1 MIPSYDA
8 YYEINSPLSAEDVFK
23 YASDNNKPTD
33 ENSDIGPN
41 IIDPKACARQNVS
54 DSVHD
59 GLKEIA
65 AQSALPQVY
74 GFENIQHQSED
85 EHLEEFLYKLN
96 KLSPDQ
102 TTLKDHMKANYES
115 YFRVPLFNGGN
126 TNVDANGVPIYRD
139 RVSVIESMLDKI
151 GVANPNVFLSYDFGF
166 PELKYDIGYSKTRQ
180 FYVGYRPCQEND
192 AAGKPTLSSSN
203 ANGFGLLSTQVPVEF
218 IWTNRAI
225 EPFFTYLPKYTGTSD
240 LVPHNDTPQSEN
252 YALSRFDMYIGWD
265 RSTNDSTD
273 KNEADVLKSNTIF
286 YDPSTKELLLSNSD
300 WTSKSGKDHKQ
311 YEKFSN
317 ELLSIKDKSPIEL
330 LSPKPIITGHNL
342 QTAQFDIFHALA
354 KNSGDKLTAITY
366 PNSYTK
372 EMLDSVITI
381 IRKTDKS
388 FLPNYINKQ
397 QLNDPVEAGKIA
409 EAIDAIM
416 TRNSSGEFDMVVAAM
431 SKNEIEDLIT
441 TDNYTEYKSYTTKL
455 RSKPRLFKKLI
466 NKSEPISDEINYTY
480 MWLTDY
486 VFVYVTHDR
495 LAAAC
500 ALERFV
506 DVVIL
511 ESPRQ
516 DNKSVFSLFVRKNT
530 KDPIK
535 MLNINIQNIKDK
547 ITKLS
552 KEDGSINLSV
562 FGIPV
567 TNQPFK
573 PIEEI
578 KKEIGGMRE
587 SAKQFGVSP
596 FKYDLNDDDVL
607 KVNINNG
614 LIINLINEISDSYD
628 KLIESFKNILGIGK
642 ETDIDEQLLGAGIEE
657 HIAFII
663 DFFVKDLNVLAYEM
677 PDKIDDT
684 LQPEDFYKLKEDI
697 DKATQIFYRAKDYL
711 QTFNAFQELYDKMT
725 LLSRIQSPIKL
736 DKLAGITDPLAK
748 LLTQT
753 TKDQISGLK
762 PVEYIKENNT
772 EARKSRSISDWL
784 SSSKAALK
792 RVISSDLPK
801 HFGLPKLF
809 IKLIPMMSSEH
820 VIAIFTYF
828 RNIAYEINVDANSK
842 IDFKITMNCLNTILS
857 ADVFSGTDKDKVKKI
872 LDKLNEYDE
881 LFTLI
886 DEEEKTMVKQLEK
899 ASKMITKCISKKQQL
914 LQATKDAELS
924 ARIKEAVNTLI
935 PKQSGFFGIGGKSIH
950 KYKLR
955 NRGKNTRKYRK
966 SGGENPVSK
975 IEKTPDNVKY
985 RITNFYRYITMYI
998 LYLTNVIELY
1008 SNIPKNNSSYPT
1020 ALIDI
1025 IANLTRVRDVLVVII
1040 IKLSEKTG
1048 RTLIAN
1054 FNQEPLRTLNITTIT
1069 EYDKS
1074 SDDIISVDPNDYKDE
1089 IYVSLMD
1096 SFNLHLV
1103 NVGTYFYN
1111 LELIPVDDVNG
1122 IYELNRDL
1130 MDELNNVLDNSHSE
1144 IIEYVFVNDVTAY
1157 DEEYDATIESRI
1169 DKSIQMF
1176 AQKPNFNFGYNGALI
1191 VLLKTSQLYLLNAG
1205 LNKFSSKPSDM
1216 YNFALIENSIE
1227 NDLRVFE
1234 IFDRI
1239 SYKLVDTSITFTQK
1253 TSEQDDM
1260 FPNYL
1265 QIGEIKYGKTS
1276 SNTIEVR
1283 GFEYEIPSSV
1293 INYMPSLL
1301 LTPSIP
1307 STYNNKYAPKQ
1318 PDESATDPEYT
1329 DDDDDNYNHDD
1340 DDTKVPSARH
1350 KEIPSALY
1358 KEIPSALYKE
1368 IPSALYKEIPSA
1380 LYKEI
1385 PSARHKRKDT
1395 DEPNLVSELP
1405 DNISHP
1411 PRKRMMTVKKLP
1423 SENYA
1428 NTYQPSIGRQYLI
1441 GGKATSN
1448 KTRKLHEIITRKTL
1462 KSKCNIKKPNRLRK
1476 TRKITKLPKYIK
1488 KNVTKHCR

>member
-1 MIPSYDA
+1 MVDPYVITNPLTPDDVESYVNA
-8 YYEINSPLSAEDVFK
+8 YNKPPEQDKHGEIN
-23 YASDNNKPTD
+23 
-33 ENSDIGPN
+33 
-41 IIDPKACARQNVS
+41 IIISEACAIQNVS

-59 GLKEIA
+59 GLKQSA
-65 AQSALPQVY
+65 AQSALPK
-74 GFENIQHQSED
+74 GFNNITAQHED
-85 EHLEEFLYKLN
+85 PHLEKFLYNLN
-96 KLSPDQ
+96 KNSPNETILQ
-102 TTLKDHMKANYES
+102 DHMKYNYQS
-115 YFRVPLFNGGN
+115 YFRIELFNDDKS
-126 TNVDANGVPIYRD
+126 NVDANGVPIYKN

-151 GVANPNVFLSYDFGF
+151 GVANSNVFLSYDFGF
-166 PELKYDIGYSKTRQ
+166 PELKYDIGYAKTRQ

-203 ANGFGLLSTQVPVEF
+203 ANGFGILSSQVPVEF
-218 IWTNRAI
+218 IWTNHFI
-225 EPFFTYLPKYTGTSD
+225 EPFYTYLPRYTHDNTNIKHEGT
-240 LVPHNDTPQSEN
+240 PPSEN

-265 RSTNDSTD
+265 RNPIYEKD
-273 KNEADVLKSNTIF
+273 KHEANVLKSCTIF
-286 YDPSTKELLLSNSD
+286 HDPESNELLLSNSS
-300 WTSKSGKDHKQ
+300 WTSKSGKDQKQ

-317 ELLSIKDKSPIEL
+317 ELLAIKDKSPIEL

-366 PNSYTK
+366 PNSYTPD
-372 EMLDSVITI
+372 MLVSIIAIHNEHSKPIIQPDTGQPYTALYLLQNPAIAGEIAANINIPKDKLVTAIGQDTI
-381 IRKTDKS
+381 K
-388 FLPNYINKQ
+388 
-397 QLNDPVEAGKIA
+397 
-409 EAIDAIM
+409 
-416 TRNSSGEFDMVVAAM
+416 
-431 SKNEIEDLIT
+431 DLIT
-441 TDNYTEYKSYTTKL
+441 PTSSQDKIDKRESL
-455 RSKPRLFKKLI
+455 RQKPRLFKKLK
-466 NKSEPISDEINYTY
+466 NKTEPISDSRNYEY

-547 ITKLS
+547 IAKLF

-562 FGIPV
+562 FGIPE
-567 TNQPFK
+567 TNQPFI

-578 KKEIGGMRE
+578 KKKIKDMHEY
-587 SAKQFGVSP
+587 AKNFGVVE
-596 FKYDLNDDDVL
+596 FKPELNNDDVL
-607 KVNINNG
+607 KINIGNG
-614 LIINLINEISDSYD
+614 LTTNLINEISDSYD
-628 KLIESFKNILGIGK
+628 KLIESFKNILGIGI
-642 ETDIDEQLLGAGIEE
+642 ETDIDDQLLDAGIEK
-657 HIAFII
+657 HIENII
-663 DFFVKDLNVLAYEM
+663 DFFVRPLNELASKM
-677 PDKIDDT
+677 PNNIDHT
-684 LQPEDFYKLKEDI
+684 LQREELDKLKKDI
-697 DKATQIFYRAKDYL
+697 AKANQYFYSAKDYL
-711 QTFNAFQELYDKMT
+711 QTFNAFQELFDKMT
-725 LLSRIQSPIKL
+725 LLSRIPNYSEIEKL
-736 DKLAGITDPLAK
+736 SGITDPLAK

-809 IKLIPMMSSEH
+809 IKLIPMMSSDH

-828 RNIAYEINVDANSK
+828 RRIADEIKVDANLK

-886 DEEEKTMVKQLEK
+886 DEEEKTMLKQLEK
-899 ASKMITKCISKKQQL
+899 ASKIITKCIPKKQQL

-1020 ALIDI
+1020 ALNDI

-1234 IFDRI
+1234 IFDI
-1239 SYKLVDTSITFTQK
+1239 FDITSYKLVDTSITFTQK

-1265 QIGEIKYGKTS
+1265 QIGEINYGKTS

-1283 GFEYEIPSSV
+1283 DLEYEIPSSV

-1318 PDESATDPEYT
+1318 PDESATDVEDE
-1329 DDDDDNYNHDD
+1329 DDDYI
-1340 DDTKVPSARH
+1340 K
-1350 KEIPSALY
+1350 IPIYSN
-1358 KEIPSALYKE
+1358 
-1368 IPSALYKEIPSA
+1368 
-1380 LYKEI
+1380 
-1385 PSARHKRKDT
+1385 KRKDM
-1395 DEPNLVSELP
+1395 DFFEPILESRPL
-1405 DNISHP
+1405 
-1411 PRKRMMTVKKLP
+1411 KRMTVKKFP
-1423 SENYA
+1423 SKEYASYHEN
-1428 NTYQPSIGRQYLI
+1428 TI
-1441 GGKATSN
+1441 GGNSKSN
-1448 KTRKLHEIITRKTL
+1448 KTRKLRIKKTH

-1488 KNVTKHCR
+1488 KNVTKHRR